1 MERIYL
7 DYAATSPV
15 HPRVLEAMMPFLGGG
30 VYGNPSS
37 VHAFGREARL
47 AVERARDRIAGILGC
62 SPSEIVFTSGGTES
76 DNLALFGVFEAFVG
90 RPGVG
95 RAGREDPERD
105 GESAGFRGRPHLV
118 TTRIEHHA
126 VLNAARR
133 LEKLGCDVTYV
144 GVDTFGRV
152 DPDEVARAV
161 RPETFLVSVMF
172 VNNETG
178 VVQPIGE
185 IGERLREC
193 GVLFHVDA
201 VQALGAVDFRID
213 GLPVDLMS
221 FSAHKIG
228 GPKGVGALYVS
239 RRVRLAPQLCGGAQ
253 EHNRR
258 AGTENVAGIVG
269 FAEAVDIAVSHLDE
283 RRRSCLAA
291 RSTLLDELRR
301 RLGDDAIAV
310 NGHPTEAAPHIVNV
324 SFPGIP
330 SDVMVWNMDLL
341 GVAVS
346 SGSACSAG
354 APEPSHV
361 LEAMGLPDDVRR
373 SAVRFSFGPETRTDE
388 VVAAAERVET
398 FCRMFR
404 NKKYGNP
411 TGGPK

>member
-7 DYAATSPV
+7 DHAATSPV
-15 HPRVLEAMMPFLGGG
+15 HPRVLEAMLPFLRGEAF
-30 VYGNPSS
+30 GNPSS

-47 AVERARDRIAGILGC
+47 AVERARDRIADRLGC
-62 SPSEIVFTSGGTES
+62 RPSEIVFTGGGTES
-76 DNLALFGVFEAFVG
+76 DNLALFGVHEAVLRRGG
-90 RPGVG
+90 R
-95 RAGREDPERD
+95 
-105 GESAGFRGRPHLV
+105 SRPHLV
-118 TTRIEHHA
+118 TTRIEHPA

-133 LEKLGCDVTYV
+133 LEKLGCEVTYV
-144 GVDTFGRV
+144 GVDAFGCV

-178 VVQPIGE
+178 VVQPIQE
-185 IGERLREC
+185 IGERLRER
-193 GVLFHVDA
+193 GVPFHVDA
-201 VQALGAVDFRID
+201 VQALGAVDVRLD
-213 GLPVDLMS
+213 ALAVDLMS

-239 RRVRLAPQLCGGAQ
+239 SRVRLAPQLCGGSQ
-253 EHNRR
+253 ERGRR

-283 RRRSCLAA
+283 RRRSFLAA
-291 RSTLLDELRR
+291 RSVLLDELCR
-301 RLGDDAIAV
+301 RLGDDAVTV
-310 NGHPTEAAPHIVNV
+310 NGHPTEVAPHIVNV
-324 SFPGIP
+324 SFAGIP
-330 SDVMVWNMDLL
+330 SDVMVWNLDLL

-346 SGSACSAG
+346 SGSACAAG

-361 LEAMGLPDDVRR
+361 LEAMGLSDDVRCC
-373 SAVRFSFGPETRTDE
+373 AVRFSFGPDTRVDE
-388 VVAAAERVET
+388 IAAAAERIET

-404 NKKYGNP
+404 NKKYGIP